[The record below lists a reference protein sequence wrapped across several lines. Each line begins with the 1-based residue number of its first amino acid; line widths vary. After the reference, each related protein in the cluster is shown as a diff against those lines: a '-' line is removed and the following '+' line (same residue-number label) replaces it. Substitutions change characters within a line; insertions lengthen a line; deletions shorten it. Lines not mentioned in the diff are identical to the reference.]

1 MVIWRGDGSHPLLHG
16 IENELLEFV
25 RNVYDVID
33 WPGVVVLMA
42 LETVIFLIPSEAVM
56 PFAGW
61 LLIKDKGLG
70 PEWILLAGVL
80 GGIGS
85 TIGSL
90 LFYYVGYLGGRPIIA
105 RWGKYVFISEDDL
118 VKGERFFA
126 RWGIAA
132 VFFGRFVPLVRTF
145 VSVPAGL
152 ARMDLK
158 IFVIYTLAGSIIW
171 ATFLAFLGYQ
181 LGENYEQIRDYM
193 GPADIVV
200 AVIVVVLGAWYV
212 YHQVRQSLGGTDKV
226 RT

>member
-1 MVIWRGDGSHPLLHG
+1 MG
-16 IENELLEFV
+16 
-25 RNVYDVID
+25 
-33 WPGVVVLMA
+33 WPGVVVMMM

-61 LLIKDKGLG
+61 LLVKDKGLG
-70 PEWILLAGVL
+70 VEWILFAGIL
-80 GGIGS
+80 GGFGS
-85 TIGSL
+85 TAGSL

-105 RWGKYVFISEDDL
+105 RWGKYFFISEDDL
-118 VKGERFFA
+118 NKGEKFFA
-126 RWGIAA
+126 RWGTYA

-158 IFVIYTLAGSIIW
+158 IFLIYTFAGSVLW
-171 ATFLAFLGYQ
+171 ATLLAAIGYK
-181 LGENYEQIRDYM
+181 LGENYEKIRDYM

-200 AVIVVVLGAWYV
+200 AAIILVLGAWYV
-212 YHQVRQSLGGTDKV
+212 FIQVRQSWGGKDKI

>member
-1 MVIWRGDGSHPLLHG
+1 
-16 IENELLEFV
+16 
-25 RNVYDVID
+25 
-33 WPGVVVLMA
+33 MA

-61 LLIKDKGLG
+61 LLVKEKGLG
-70 PEWILLAGVL
+70 IEWLLLAGVL

-85 TIGSL
+85 TLGSL
-90 LFYYVGYLGGRPIIA
+90 LFYYVGYLGGRPIVA
-105 RWGKYVFISEDDL
+105 RWGKYLLISEDDL

-126 RWGIAA
+126 KYGTFA

-158 IFVIYTLAGSIIW
+158 VFVVYTLAGSIIW

-181 LGENYEQIRDYM
+181 LGENYEKLRDYM
-193 GPADIVV
+193 GPADIIV
-200 AVIVVVLGAWYV
+200 AVILLVLGGWYV
-212 YHQVRQSLGGTDKV
+212 ITQIRQSLGGTDKV

>member
-1 MVIWRGDGSHPLLHG
+1 
-16 IENELLEFV
+16 
-25 RNVYDVID
+25 VID
-33 WPGVVVLMA
+33 WPGVVILMA

-61 LLIKDKGLG
+61 LLVKERELG
-70 PEWILLAGVL
+70 AQYLLLAGVL

-90 LFYYVGYLGGRPIIA
+90 FFYYVGYFGGRPIVA
-105 RWGKYVFISEDDL
+105 RWGKYLFISEDDL

-126 RWGIAA
+126 KYGPFAC
-132 VFFGRFVPLVRTF
+132 FFGRFVPLVRTF

-158 IFVIYTLAGSIIW
+158 VFLIYTLAGSIIW
-171 ATFLAFLGYQ
+171 ATLLAWIGYQ
-181 LGENYEQIRDYM
+181 LGENYERIRDYM

-200 AVIVVVLGAWYV
+200 AIIVVVAGAWYV
-212 YHQVRQSLGGTDKV
+212 ISQVRQSLGGTD
-226 RT
+226 RIRP

>member
-1 MVIWRGDGSHPLLHG
+1 
-16 IENELLEFV
+16 
-25 RNVYDVID
+25 VYDLIS

-61 LLIKDKGLG
+61 LLVKDKGLG
-70 PEWILLAGVL
+70 VEWLLLAGLL

-85 TIGSL
+85 TLGSL
-90 LFYYVGYLGGRPIIA
+90 LFYYVGYLGGRPIVA
-105 RWGKYVFISEDDL
+105 RWGKYFFISEDDL
-118 VKGERFFA
+118 AKGELFFEKY
-126 RWGIAA
+126 GTFA

-158 IFVIYTLAGSIIW
+158 VFVIYTLAGSVLW

-181 LGENYEQIRDYM
+181 LGENYERLRDYM
-193 GPADIVV
+193 GPADIIV
-200 AVIVVVLGAWYV
+200 AVILVVLGGWYV
-212 YHQVRQSLGGTDKV
+212 FTQVRQSLGGSDKI